1 MKQHN
6 SCSFSLVFQRR
17 KLAFSKPID
26 AVSDEFCHWSGLK
39 RVENRLT
46 GAKSVGGLG
55 EGEVDRLEKEE
66 EEGRLAGRRR
76 EGAAPR
82 RARMSASIHPCGRR
96 CTTRPAASHDASTMP
111 RAGYFELHA
120 QVTRITRFEACLKLS
135 GRNSSAKSLWVNDSW
150 ITDLDNF
157 FFQSGTRFCDEYVL
171 DKMIF
176 IHFVIKEWG
185 SEEYCFIDYEK
196 CRIF

>member
-96 CTTRPAASHDASTMP
+96 CTARPAALHDASTMP

-120 QVTRITRFEACLKLS
+120 QVTRVTRFEACLKLS
-135 GRNSSAKSLWVNDSW
+135 RRNSSAKSLWVNDSYVNYGSRW
-150 ITDLDNF
+150 F
-157 FFQSGTRFCDEYVL
+157 FFFSREQDFATNMFW
-171 DKMIF
+171 
-176 IHFVIKEWG
+176 IKWFLYT
-185 SEEYCFIDYEK
+185 S
-196 CRIF
+196 

>member
-96 CTTRPAASHDASTMP
+96 CTARPAASHDASTMP

-120 QVTRITRFEACLKLS
+120 QVTRVTRFEACLKLS
-135 GRNSSAKSLWVNDSW
+135 GRNSIETELDGEIRVRSHFGLTIRTW
-150 ITDLDNF
+150 ITDLDDF
-157 FFQSGTRFCDEYVL
+157 FFFFSREQD
-171 DKMIF
+171 
-176 IHFVIKEWG
+176 FVTSMFWIKWFLYT
-185 SEEYCFIDYEK
+185 S
-196 CRIF
+196 